1 MVEHWEKFGPP
12 VYIAAAGYLGLIGK
26 ETKKGQAGNGAQ
38 ETASKPIG
46 TSGERGNL
54 NDLAQLLS
62 GSGGVLNG

>member
-1 MVEHWEKFGPP
+1 MQDHWAKFGPP

-26 ETKKGQAGNGAQ
+26 ETPKGQGGNGAQ
-38 ETASKPIG
+38 TASKPIG
-46 TSGERGNL
+46 AVGENGNL